1 MEINARVTPCGA
13 ESIAYF
19 MVENRSRGNAVK
31 TADRFAIAALT
42 AKVAVICSHIS

>member
-1 MEINARVTPCGA
+1 MAIPAKGMLCGA

>member
-19 MVENRSRGNAVK
+19 MVEYRFQGNAVR
-31 TADRFAIAALT
+31 TAGRFAIAALT
-42 AKVAVICSHIS
+42 AKVAVICFRTS